1 MENKK
6 KKPDLVVW
14 DEEKGYTANV
24 TPYPTNIGA
33 PKIELPNID
42 LIKNESTKKM
52 VDIFNKEKR
61 EIIDKI
67 EKLYQEYNDSILVW
81 GSKISFDPIVGE
93 TYYLYNFNG
102 VNTLSLISPDE
113 WNKKDS
119 FMGTFELSSD
129 RKWIRK

>member
-1 MENKK
+1 M
-6 KKPDLVVW
+6 VVW
-14 DEEKGYTANV
+14 DKERGYTANV

>member
-1 MENKK
+1 M
-6 KKPDLVVW
+6 VVW
-14 DEEKGYTANV
+14 DEEKGYVASI

-33 PKIELPNID
+33 PRIELPNID

-52 VDIFNKEKR
+52 VDIFNKEKK

-93 TYYLYNFNG
+93 TYYLYNFGG
-102 VNTLSLISPDE
+102 VNTLSLISPEE

>member
-1 MENKK
+1 M
-6 KKPDLVVW
+6 VVW
-14 DEEKGYTANV
+14 DEERGYTANV